1 MQFRNMKNSKW
12 IMVIA
17 VMVTFLSSCIKD
29 NYDSPPVDGYDP
41 NLTPTHTIAE
51 LKAMYTGARVE
62 LTDSILIAGIV
73 AADDKSGN
81 FYKSLVIQDSTAG
94 ILIRLDESGLSN
106 SYMIGR
112 KIYIKCTGL
121 YLGAYN
127 GLIQLGGAAT
137 VGSPTEVDP
146 LPSTL
151 ISKFLIKG
159 SLNNPVTALTVTLNQ
174 LDNSYQN
181 RLIKLENVQFSPAD
195 TGFTYADGVLQLSKN
210 ATIQDCNGNS
220 ILLRNSGY
228 ATFAN
233 EKVPSGKGTLYA
245 IYSVFGTDQQLYIR
259 DTYDVQ
265 FNDVRCGGGGTG
277 TGSVT
282 LFEEKFDGYANNAAL
297 AMPGWVIVAETGTVI
312 WKAGTAGSSG
322 TNPFAKASAYG
333 TGQSVVRTWMISPE
347 IDLTQTTQEKLEFRG
362 CGGYDT
368 GALLRVYVSSDYVS
382 GAPTSATWTELSFN
396 ALPVQ
401 ASGYPS
407 FGSSGL
413 IDLSSYSNI
422 RIAWVYEGGTGTNQ
436 TTTWEVDNIAVT
448 GEQ

>member
-1 MQFRNMKNSKW
+1 MQFLNMKHSKW
-12 IMVIA
+12 VVVLA
-17 VMVTFLSSCIKD
+17 FLVTSLSSCIKD
-29 NYDSPPVDGYDP
+29 NYDSPPVDGFDP

-51 LKAMYTGARVE
+51 LKAMYTGSRIE
-62 LTDSILIAGIV
+62 LTDSILIAGVI

-112 KIYIKCTGL
+112 KVYIKCTGL
-121 YLGAYN
+121 FLGAYN

-146 LPSTL
+146 LPSSL
-151 ISKFLIKG
+151 ISKFIIKG
-159 SLNNPVTALTVTLNQ
+159 SLNNPVTALTATIGQ
-174 LDNSYQN
+174 LDDSYQN
-181 RLIKLENVQFSPAD
+181 RLIKLEDVQFSPAD

-210 ATIQDCNGNS
+210 VTVQDCAGNT
-220 ILLRNSGY
+220 IILRNSGY

-233 EKVPSGKGTLYA
+233 QIMPSGKGTLYA
-245 IYSVFGTDQQLYIR
+245 IYSVFGADKQLFIR

-265 FNDVRCGGGGTG
+265 FDQVRCGGGSS
-277 TGSVT
+277 GSVT
-282 LFEEKFDGYANNAAL
+282 LLEEKFDGFANNAAL
-297 AMPGWVIVAETGTVI
+297 TMPGWSIVTETGTVL
-312 WKAGTAGSSG
+312 WKAGLAGASG
-322 TNPFAKASAYG
+322 TNPFAKASAFG
-333 TGQSVVRTWMISPE
+333 TGQSVVRTWMISPD
-347 IDLTQTTQEKLEFRG
+347 IDMTQTIDEKLEFRG
-362 CGGYDT
+362 CGGFDN
-368 GALLRVYVSSDYVS
+368 GALLKLYVSTNYVS
-382 GAPTSATWTELSFN
+382 GNPTAATWTPLSYN

-413 IDLSSYSNI
+413 IDLSSFTGNI
-422 RIAWVYEGGTGTNQ
+422 RLAWVYEGGTGANQ
-436 TTTWEVDNIAVT
+436 TTTWEVDNIIVT